1 MQLYTNTYNPN
12 LFAKKMSK
20 HGKKHADD
28 VMLALYGIGI
38 IMMFKFLLY
47 ILATISKIPW
57 IITFRSRKVVWFCFR
72 SENMAETVL
81 ESSSVS

>member
-1 MQLYTNTYNPN
+1 MML
-12 LFAKKMSK
+12 
-20 HGKKHADD
+20 
-28 VMLALYGIGI
+28 MLALYGIGI

-72 SENMAETVL
+72 RENMAETVL
-81 ESSSVS
+81 ESSSVSWKLRDFQ